1 MNMDR
6 ITALLVED
14 SQADAQ
20 MVRNLLAECNQSSIE
35 IVHATTLSSA
45 IDVLGSI
52 RVKVMLLDLTLPDSN
67 GLDTVTSALA
77 AAPELPIIILTGT
90 DDLSMA
96 RSAVTSG
103 AQDYLVKGTFD
114 APGLERAITHAV
126 YRAETLQTLR
136 VSEISRAIELLEK
149 ALGADFTSEGIKTS
163 VQIERI
169 RKLLSS
175 EHRQLPLI
183 PGQVESALSEDL
195 VASLRE
201 AARAHHPG
209 KVLVVD
215 DDRTARALLRKQ
227 LEDAGFKVETATSG
241 LECIQK
247 AHTWRPEVILL
258 DILMPGMN
266 GIETCRQLK
275 KSDEIAMIPVLFVT
289 GHDDEKTTVEALS
302 AGGNDFVRKGAAG
315 PILSARIRSQVAI
328 SRANARLRHMAM
340 TDELTGMFS
349 RRYLYEAMRRE
360 IKQCSRTSSAGL
372 ACLLADID
380 NFKRTND
387 TLGHLAGDRVLKDIA
402 ATIRESIRE
411 TDSCARFGGEEIVIL
426 LPNTDLTG
434 ASKVAEK
441 VRAAVETRCVV
452 TISIGVTHIKEITA
466 EDVASPESVDQIVQ
480 ELLHQS
486 DTAMY
491 NAKEQGRNSVSVYRQ

>member
-20 MVRNLLAECNQSSIE
+20 LVRHLLAECSQSTIE
-35 IVHATTLSSA
+35 IVHASTLSSA

-114 APGLERAITHAV
+114 APTLERAITHAV

-149 ALGADFTSEGIKTS
+149 ALGTDFTSEGIKS
-163 VQIERI
+163 NVQIERI
-169 RKLLSS
+169 RRLLS
-175 EHRQLPLI
+175 EHRQLPQV
-183 PGQVESALSEDL
+183 PGYTEPAISEDL

-209 KVLVVD
+209 KILVVD
-215 DDRTARALLRKQ
+215 DDRTTRALLRKQ
-227 LEDAGFKVETATSG
+227 LEDASFEVETATSG
-241 LECIQK
+241 LECIKK

-258 DILMPGMN
+258 DILMPGMD

-289 GHDDEKTTVEALS
+289 GHDDEKTTVAALS
-302 AGGNDFVRKGAAG
+302 AGGNDFIRKGSAG
-315 PILSARIRSQVAI
+315 PILSARVHCQMAI
-328 SRANARLRHMAM
+328 SRANAKLRHMAM

-349 RRYLYEAMRRE
+349 RRYLYEALRRE
-360 IKQCSRTSSAGL
+360 IKQCSRSSSAGL

-380 NFKRTND
+380 NFKKTND

-402 ATIRESIRE
+402 STIRESIRE

-426 LPNTDLTG
+426 LPNTDLDG
-434 ASKVAEK
+434 AEHVAEK

-452 TISIGVTHIKEITA
+452 TVSIGVTHIKEIKA
-466 EDVASPESVDQIVQ
+466 EEVASPKSVDQIVQ

-491 NAKEQGRNSVSVYRQ
+491 DAKQKGRNRISVFSR